1 MTKKHFHEIICSNC
15 DSSFWINDAYSYF
28 NNKQVCSNCKSEIR
42 SGNNGL
48 NEQILIYIKRK
59 ASVRAIRMVK
69 DARKCSMRAAK
80 KQVKAVAKENN
91 IKINTDVTPVLNF
104 FLRIIISGLLGLAV
118 VGIGSIW
125 YPNLQKIAAPIVCQ
139 GEFKIEIVEKLTTKT
154 EGERSKGAV
163 IVATCDDEDISRE
176 TFYTSVGIYSLIIF
190 ILLTARR
197 IFRK

>member
-28 NNKQVCSNCKSEIR
+28 NNKQVCSNCKTEIR
-42 SGNNGL
+42 TGNNGI

-59 ASVRAIRMVK
+59 ASVRAIKMVK

-139 GEFKIEIVEKLTTKT
+139 GEFNIKTVEKKTTKS
-154 EGERSKGAV
+154 EGERSYGAV
-163 IVATCDDEDISRE
+163 IEATCDDEDISRE
-176 TFYTSVGIYSLIIF
+176 TFYASVGIYAIIIF
-190 ILLTARR
+190 ILLTVRR
-197 IFRK
+197 IFKK